1 MTQSRKSFRHE
12 SLQDADSI
20 QEMLDAIA
28 RGLAKGK
35 LSFSDDDGQ
44 VQLKPSGLLNFR
56 VSATEEEG
64 EHRLSLRIS
73 WQPDGQQIEHKPL
86 QVK

>member
-1 MTQSRKSFRHE
+1 
-12 SLQDADSI
+12 
-20 QEMLDAIA
+20 MLGAIA

-44 VQLKPSGLLNFR
+44 LLLKPAGLLNFR

-73 WQPDGQQIEHKPL
+73 WQPDGE
-86 QVK
+86 QVQRKALRVK